1 MMQIH
6 VDAITASRIAET
18 QYVLS
23 KSLDMVRVSDK
34 RKLLDYLKSGWD
46 IAGKYHNG
54 DNEENYKT
62 TSESEIDRIK
72 YVVENLSGIEIKPAT
87 TVTVSF
93 TEYFERITCKP
104 EKLVAE
110 AIFFNFVGE
119 KLEHENFRFEGDEA
133 KKIRDVIVYILG
145 MRQDKSAIITLL
157 EKQLKKESEE
167 Q

>member
-46 IAGKYHNG
+46 IVGKYSNG
-54 DNEENYKT
+54 VGSDEYKT
-62 TSESEIDRIK
+62 SSESEIERVK
-72 YVVENLSGIEIKPAT
+72 YFVEKEQGANINPADTATVVFHDYYNE
-87 TVTVSF
+87 VTCES
-93 TEYFERITCKP
+93 
-104 EKLVAE
+104 EKLIAYVTFSNYSNGQRKNE
-110 AIFFNFVGE
+110 RFCYQDEKAIE
-119 KLEHENFRFEGDEA
+119 L
-133 KKIRDVIVYILG
+133 RDHVWILG
-145 MRQDKSAIITLL
+145 MRQDKSTIITLL

>member
-6 VDAITASRIAET
+6 VDAIKASLRGKT

-23 KSLDMVRVSDK
+23 KSLDMVRVSDLET
-34 RKLLDYLKSGWD
+34 LLDYLKSGWD
-46 IAGKYHNG
+46 IVEKYHNG
-54 DNEENYKT
+54 DGEENYKT

-72 YVVENLSGIEIKPAT
+72 YVIENLTGFEIKPAT

-93 TEYFERITCKP
+93 TEYFEDVTCKP

-110 AIFFNFVGE
+110 AIFFNIVDE
-119 KLEHENFRFEGDEA
+119 KLEHENYRFEDDEA
-133 KKIRDVIVYILG
+133 KKIRDVMVHILG
-145 MRQDKSAIITLL
+145 MRQDKSAIISLL